1 MVGAPL
7 HSIIDQNQLSLSVPI
22 RSSSACP
29 PRCEEK
35 GSDMTIIIRH
45 SIDWSILYEA
55 ADRSVAVL
63 DLGKNMMGS
72 GTRQGNS
79 R

>member
-7 HSIIDQNQLSLSVPI
+7 HSIIDQTQRSLSVPI
-22 RSSSACP
+22 RSISACP
-29 PRCEEK
+29 QRWEEK
-35 GSDMTIIIRH
+35 GSDVTIIP
-45 SIDWSILYEA
+45 IDWSILYEA
-55 ADRSVAVL
+55 ADPSVAVL
-63 DLGKNMMGS
+63 DLGKSMMGS